1 MSHIIKK
8 ELDLGGRTLSLETG
22 KLAPQANAAVLA
34 SYGETVV
41 LATVVSA
48 EPREDQSFFPLRVD
62 YEERL
67 YAGGFIKSSRFVKR
81 EGRPLD
87 EATVTARMID
97 HAIRPLFPKDFMDE
111 VQVIVTVL
119 SMDQEN
125 DPQVLGMIAASA
137 ALHASDVPW
146 NGPVG
151 TVRAGLKD
159 DQLVVNPKIAEQESC
174 ELDLVV
180 SAVGSRVIGIEGEM
194 KIVDEAKVLEAIK
207 FGVNSIQPI
216 LKLIEDFAEEVG
228 KKKYTYEPKVLSKE
242 MVADVEKVAGKEL
255 SRMVTTSLEKVDW
268 QDAYDDLEE
277 LVYSTCEGKYSK
289 AEMKRALTE
298 VEKQVVR
305 GLILDE
311 NKRPDGRKIDEVR
324 PISIELGVL
333 PRTHGSALFQRGLT
347 QALTVATLGSSSLEQ
362 LIHSIYG
369 EKTKRFIH
377 HYNGPP
383 FSLGEVQPM
392 RSPGRREIGHG
403 MLAEK
408 ALRPVIPAKD
418 EFPYTV
424 RLVSELLSQNG
435 SSSMA
440 ATCGS
445 TLALMDAGVK
455 ITAPVAGVAIG
466 LVADEA
472 GTKQVVLTDIA
483 GVEDWNGYLDF
494 KMTGTEDG
502 VTAIQMDTKLAKGV
516 AFETLEEVVA
526 RSKKARLEILALM
539 KKAIDQPRETLS
551 VHAPKIEVVKINPK
565 KIGDLIGSQGKV
577 IKAICEATGAD
588 IDIDEDGTVYVCASD
603 SESVAAA
610 RERVEQVTR
619 EAKVGEVY
627 DGKVTR
633 VVDFGAFVEI
643 WPGREGLVHVSA
655 LSHQYVED
663 PHQVVKE
670 GQEVKVQVTEID
682 RMGRVNLSIKA
693 LQERPPE
700 ADRRPS
706 SSQPDQSGSDQRP
719 RGPHPGYRTPYYR
732 KPGYQRG

>member
-34 SYGETVV
+34 RYGETVV
-41 LATVVSA
+41 LATVVSS

-87 EATVTARMID
+87 EATVTARLID

-119 SMDQEN
+119 SMDQES
-125 DPQVLGMIAASA
+125 DPKVLGMVAASA

-146 NGPVG
+146 NGPLG
-151 TVRAGLKD
+151 TVRVGLKD
-159 DQLVVNPKIAEQESC
+159 GQLVINPKIEKQEEC
-174 ELDLVV
+174 KLDLVV
-180 SAVGSRVIGIEGEM
+180 SAVGDRVIGIEGEM
-194 KIVDEAKVLEAIK
+194 QLVDDAKVFESVK
-207 FGVNSIQPI
+207 FGVESAQPI
-216 LKLIEDFAEEVG
+216 LKLIEDFAKEVG
-228 KKKYTYEPKVLSKE
+228 KKKYTYEPKILSKE
-242 MVADVEKVAGKEL
+242 IVADVEKTAGAEL
-255 SRMVTTSLEKVDW
+255 LRMVSTSLEKVDW

-277 LVYSTCEGKYSK
+277 LVYSTYEGKYSRSD
-289 AEMKRALTE
+289 MKRALTAI
-298 VEKQVVR
+298 EKRMVR
-305 GLILDE
+305 RLILNE

-324 PISIELGVL
+324 PISIELGIL

-369 EKTKRFIH
+369 EETKRFIH
-377 HYNGPP
+377 HYNSPP
-383 FSLGEVQPM
+383 FSFGEVRPI

-418 EFPYTV
+418 DFPYTI
-424 RLVSELLSQNG
+424 RLVSEVLSQNG

-445 TLALMDAGVK
+445 TLALMDAGVR
-455 ITAPVAGVAIG
+455 IAAPVAGVAIG
-466 LVADEA
+466 LMVDE
-472 GTKQVVLTDIA
+472 TETRQVVLTDIA
-483 GVEDWNGYLDF
+483 GVEDFNGYLDF
-494 KMTGTEDG
+494 KMTGTSDG
-502 VTAIQMDTKLAKGV
+502 VTAIQMDTKLAKGLKL
-516 AFETLEEVVA
+516 ETLEEVVA
-526 RSKKARLEILALM
+526 RSKKARLEILATM

-551 VHAPKIEVVKINPK
+551 THAPKIEVVKINPK

-577 IKAICEATGAD
+577 IKGICEATGAE
-588 IDIDEDGTVYVCASD
+588 IDIDEDGTVYVCAPD

-610 RERVEQVTR
+610 RARVEEVTR

-663 PHQVVKE
+663 PHQVVQE
-670 GQEVKVQVTEID
+670 GQEVKVKVVEID

-693 LQERPPE
+693 LQERP
-700 ADRRPS
+700 ADTDRRRPS
-706 SSQPDQSGSDQRP
+706 SGQPDSARRERKPG
-719 RGPHPGYRTPYYR
+719 PGYRTPYYR
-732 KPGYQRG
+732 KPGYRKG